1 MTLVRF
7 CLSSSVHNTAVFYY
21 SERDVLTS
29 SLVFCLVRDDVYSH
43 GIHTKHEYNYNIHIL
58 HNDIGCTFID
68 TVTSLCSST
77 LVNNFL

>member
-21 SERDVLTS
+21 SER
-29 SLVFCLVRDDVYSH
+29 DVYSH